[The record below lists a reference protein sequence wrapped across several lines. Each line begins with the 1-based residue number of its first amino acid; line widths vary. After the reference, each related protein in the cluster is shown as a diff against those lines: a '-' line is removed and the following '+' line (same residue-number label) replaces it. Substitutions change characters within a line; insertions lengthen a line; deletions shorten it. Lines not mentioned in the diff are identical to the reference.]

1 MNSGAAEY
9 MEPSSPPFR
18 KPPAPLDDAHPITGL
33 REAIRA
39 LNQVDD
45 AMMAYDNKRTIPSVT
60 RSLDAF
66 VQALKKVQDGR
77 HVFGDEDIPLD
88 LLERMEKE
96 GLNPDVYTIE
106 RLEKGLEDLEAVAL
120 RDQLLEEIKEGMK
133 AGMKRKERNDPET
146 QKSTIVVK
154 EEDS

>member
-1 MNSGAAEY
+1 
-9 MEPSSPPFR
+9 
-18 KPPAPLDDAHPITGL
+18 
-33 REAIRA
+33 
-39 LNQVDD
+39 
-45 AMMAYDNKRTIPSVT
+45 MMAYDNKLTIPSVT

-88 LLERMEKE
+88 LLERIEKE

-146 QKSTIVVK
+146 QKSAIVVK